1 MASVGARYM
10 CLVGPVI
17 LFVNMHVLK
26 VFYEQINEWMEH
38 NRDDQR
44 QLYVHKF

>member
-1 MASVGARYM
+1 MSVYYCLVFMASVGARYM

-26 VFYEQINEWMEH
+26 VFYEQINE
-38 NRDDQR
+38 
-44 QLYVHKF
+44 